1 MFSTAIYACICY
13 PMTLITNTNQLIAAC
28 ERFSR
33 DNFLAIDTEFMRER
47 TYYPQLCLIQIAGKD
62 EAVTVDALANEINL
76 NPILDLMA
84 NNQITKVFHACRQDM
99 EIFFNLNRR
108 IPYPVFDT
116 QIGAMVCGYGESV
129 SYDKLVRQ
137 ITGVQI
143 DKSSRFTDW
152 SHRPLS
158 KQQLNYALSDVT
170 HLRTVYESLLNQL
183 EKNGRI
189 DWLNEEFQNVL
200 SPKTYDIPLDQ
211 VWKRLK
217 IKNGRPKFLILV
229 RELCGFREKE
239 AQNRNIPRNRV
250 IRDDVLL
257 DIAARSPRT
266 AVDLAKV
273 RSLSAQFAE
282 GRLGKSILRVV
293 AEASNIPESDAPQ
306 LEKLNKPKPQKPAL
320 IELLKVLLKHKSE
333 DNNVAQKLIASTA
346 DLEAI
351 AENDNA
357 NVLALNGWRKDV
369 FGDDALLLKSGKIA
383 LSAAGDR
390 IKVIRI

>member
-1 MFSTAIYACICY
+1 ML
-13 PMTLITNTNQLIAAC
+13 PMTLITETNKLIDAC

-33 DNFLAIDTEFMRER
+33 DSFLAIDTEFMRER

-76 NPILDLMA
+76 NPILDLMG
-84 NNQITKVFHACRQDM
+84 NNQIIKVFHACRQDM

-108 IPYPVFDT
+108 IPFPVFDT

-189 DWLNEEFQNVL
+189 NWLNEEFQNVL
-200 SPKTYDIPLDQ
+200 SPQTYDIPLDQ
-211 VWKRLK
+211 IWKRLK

-229 RELCGFREKE
+229 RELCAFREKE

-257 DIAARSPRT
+257 DIAARSPRSSI
-266 AVDLAKV
+266 DLAKV
-273 RSLSAQFAE
+273 RSLSPQFAE

-351 AENDNA
+351 AEDDNA

-383 LSAAGDR
+383 LSATGDR
-390 IKVIRI
+390 IKVIQI

>member
-1 MFSTAIYACICY
+1 ML
-13 PMTLITNTNQLIAAC
+13 PMTLITETSKLIDAC

-33 DNFLAIDTEFMRER
+33 DSFLAIDTEFMRER

-62 EAVTVDALANEINL
+62 EAVTVDALATEINL

-84 NNQITKVFHACRQDM
+84 NHKIIKVFHACRQDM

-108 IPYPVFDT
+108 IPFPVFDT

-129 SYDKLVRQ
+129 GYDKLVRQ

-189 DWLNEEFQNVL
+189 NWLNEEFQNVL
-200 SPKTYDIPLDQ
+200 NPKTYDIPLDQ
-211 VWKRLK
+211 IWKRLK

-229 RELCGFREKE
+229 RELCAFREKE
-239 AQNRNIPRNRV
+239 AQSRNIPRNRV

-257 DIAARSPRT
+257 DIAARSPSSS
-266 AVDLAKV
+266 VDLAKV
-273 RSLSAQFAE
+273 RSLSTQFAE

-306 LEKLNKPKPQKPAL
+306 LEKLNKSKPQKPAL

-357 NVLALNGWRKDV
+357 NVLALSGWRKDV

>member
-1 MFSTAIYACICY
+1 
-13 PMTLITNTNQLIAAC
+13 MTLITETSKLIDAC

-33 DNFLAIDTEFMRER
+33 DSFLAIDTEFMRER

-62 EAVTVDALANEINL
+62 EAVTVDALATEINL

-84 NNQITKVFHACRQDM
+84 NHKIIKVFHACRQDM

-108 IPYPVFDT
+108 IPFPVFDT

-129 SYDKLVRQ
+129 GYDKLVRQ

-189 DWLNEEFQNVL
+189 NWLNEEFQNVL
-200 SPKTYDIPLDQ
+200 NPKTYDIPLDQ
-211 VWKRLK
+211 IWKRLK

-229 RELCGFREKE
+229 RELCAFREKE
-239 AQNRNIPRNRV
+239 AQSRNIPRNRV

-257 DIAARSPRT
+257 DIAARSPSSS
-266 AVDLAKV
+266 VDLAKV
-273 RSLSAQFAE
+273 RSLSTQFAE

-351 AENDNA
+351 AENNNA
-357 NVLALNGWRKDV
+357 NVLALSGWRKDV

>member
-1 MFSTAIYACICY
+1 ML
-13 PMTLITNTNQLIAAC
+13 PMTLITETNELIEAC
-28 ERFSR
+28 ERFSQ
-33 DNFLAIDTEFMRER
+33 DSFLAIDTEFMRER
-47 TYYPQLCLIQIAGKD
+47 TYYPQLCLIQIAGKS
-62 EAVTVDALANEINL
+62 EAVTVDALANEISL
-76 NPILDLMA
+76 DPILNLMA
-84 NNQITKVFHACRQDM
+84 NNEIIKVFHACRQDM

-108 IPYPVFDT
+108 IPFPVFDT

-137 ITGVQI
+137 ITGIQI

-189 DWLNEEFQNVL
+189 NWLNEEFQSVL

-211 VWKRLK
+211 IWKRLK
-217 IKNGRPKFLILV
+217 IKNGKPRFLILV
-229 RELCGFREKE
+229 RELCAFREKE
-239 AQNRNIPRNRV
+239 AQNRNTPRNRV

-257 DIAARSPRT
+257 DIAARSPKSS
-266 AVDLAKV
+266 VDLAKV
-273 RSLSAQFAE
+273 RSLSPQFAE

-293 AEASNIPESDAPQ
+293 AEASSIPESDAPQ

-369 FGDDALLLKSGKIA
+369 FGADALLLKSGKIA
-383 LSAAGDR
+383 LSATGDR

>member
-1 MFSTAIYACICY
+1 
-13 PMTLITNTNQLIAAC
+13 MTLITETSKLIDAC

-33 DNFLAIDTEFMRER
+33 DSFLAIDTEFMRER

-62 EAVTVDALANEINL
+62 EAVTVDALATKINL

-84 NNQITKVFHACRQDM
+84 NHKIIKVFHACRQDM

-108 IPYPVFDT
+108 IPFPVFDT

-129 SYDKLVRQ
+129 GYDKLVRQ

-189 DWLNEEFQNVL
+189 NWLNEEFQNVL
-200 SPKTYDIPLDQ
+200 NPKTYDIPLDQ
-211 VWKRLK
+211 IWKRLK

-229 RELCGFREKE
+229 RELCAFREKE

-250 IRDDVLL
+250 IRDDILL
-257 DIAARSPRT
+257 DIAARSPRSS
-266 AVDLAKV
+266 VDLAKV

-357 NVLALNGWRKDV
+357 NVLALSGWRKDV

-390 IKVIRI
+390 IRVIPI

>member
-1 MFSTAIYACICY
+1 ML
-13 PMTLITNTNQLIAAC
+13 PMTLITETNKLIEAC
-28 ERFSR
+28 ERFSQ
-33 DNFLAIDTEFMRER
+33 DSFLAIDTEFMRER
-47 TYYPQLCLIQIAGKD
+47 TYYPQLCLIQIAGKS
-62 EAVTVDALANEINL
+62 EAVTVDALANEISL
-76 NPILDLMA
+76 DPILNLMA
-84 NNQITKVFHACRQDM
+84 NNEIIKVFHACRQDM

-108 IPYPVFDT
+108 IPFPVFDT

-137 ITGVQI
+137 ITGIQI

-189 DWLNEEFQNVL
+189 NWLNEEFQSVL

-211 VWKRLK
+211 IWKRLK
-217 IKNGRPKFLILV
+217 IKNGKPRFLILV
-229 RELCGFREKE
+229 RELCAFREKE
-239 AQNRNIPRNRV
+239 AQNRNTPRNRV

-257 DIAARSPRT
+257 DIAARSPKSS
-266 AVDLAKV
+266 VDLAKV
-273 RSLSAQFAE
+273 RSLSPQFAE

-369 FGDDALLLKSGKIA
+369 FGADALLLKSGKIA
-383 LSAAGDR
+383 LSATGDR

>member
-1 MFSTAIYACICY
+1 ML
-13 PMTLITNTNQLIAAC
+13 PMTLITETSKLIDAC

-33 DNFLAIDTEFMRER
+33 DSFIAIDTEFMRER

-62 EAVTVDALANEINL
+62 EAITVDALATEINL
-76 NPILDLMA
+76 KPILDLMA
-84 NNQITKVFHACRQDM
+84 NHKVIKVFHACRQDM

-108 IPYPVFDT
+108 IPFPVFDT

-129 SYDKLVRQ
+129 GYDRLVRQ

-158 KQQLNYALSDVT
+158 KQQLNYALSDVI
-170 HLRTVYESLLNQL
+170 HLRTVYEALLDQL
-183 EKNGRI
+183 EKNGRLN
-189 DWLNEEFQNVL
+189 WLNEEFQNVL
-200 SPKTYDIPLDQ
+200 NPKTYDIPLDQ
-211 VWKRLK
+211 IWKRLK

-229 RELCGFREKE
+229 RELCAFREKE

-257 DIAARSPRT
+257 DIAARSPRSS
-266 AVDLAKV
+266 VDLAKV
-273 RSLSAQFAE
+273 RSLSTQFAE

-306 LEKLNKPKPQKPAL
+306 LEKLNKPNPQKPAL

-333 DNNVAQKLIASTA
+333 DNKVAQKLIASTA

-351 AENDNA
+351 AEDDNA

-383 LSAAGDR
+383 LSATGDR

>member
-1 MFSTAIYACICY
+1 MLS
-13 PMTLITNTNQLIAAC
+13 MTLITKTNKLIDVC

-33 DNFLAIDTEFMRER
+33 DSFLAIDTEFMRER

-76 NPILDLMA
+76 DPILDLMA
-84 NNQITKVFHACRQDM
+84 NKKITKVFHACRQDM

-108 IPYPVFDT
+108 IPFPVFDT

-129 SYDKLVRQ
+129 SYEKLVRQ

-170 HLRTVYESLLNQL
+170 YLRTVYESLLTQL

-189 DWLNEEFQNVL
+189 NWLNEEFQNIL
-200 SPKTYDIPLDQ
+200 SPKTYDIPLNQ
-211 VWKRLK
+211 IWKRLK

-229 RELCGFREKE
+229 RELCAYREKE

-257 DIAARSPRT
+257 DIAARSPRSS
-266 AVDLAKV
+266 VDLAKV
-273 RSLSAQFAE
+273 RSLSPKFAE

-306 LEKLNKPKPQKPAL
+306 LENQNKPKPQKPAL
-320 IELLKVLLKHKSE
+320 IELLKVLLKHKSD
-333 DNNVAQKLIASTA
+333 DNNVAQKLIASTK

-383 LSAAGDR
+383 LSATGDR

>member
-1 MFSTAIYACICY
+1 ML
-13 PMTLITNTNQLIAAC
+13 PMTLITETSKLIDAC

-33 DNFLAIDTEFMRER
+33 DSFLAIDTEFMRER

-62 EAVTVDALANEINL
+62 EAVTVDALATEINL
-76 NPILDLMA
+76 DPILDLMA
-84 NNQITKVFHACRQDM
+84 NHKIMKVFHACRQDM

-108 IPYPVFDT
+108 IPFPVFDT

-129 SYDKLVRQ
+129 GYDKLVRQ

-189 DWLNEEFQNVL
+189 NWLNEEFQNVL
-200 SPKTYDIPLDQ
+200 NPKTYDIPLDQ
-211 VWKRLK
+211 IWKRLK

-229 RELCGFREKE
+229 RELCAFREKE
-239 AQNRNIPRNRV
+239 AQSRNIPRNRV

-257 DIAARSPRT
+257 DIAARSPRSS
-266 AVDLAKV
+266 VDLAKV
-273 RSLSAQFAE
+273 RSLSTQFAE

-306 LEKLNKPKPQKPAL
+306 LEKLNKSKPQKPAL

-357 NVLALNGWRKDV
+357 NVLALSGWRKDV

-390 IKVIRI
+390 IRVIPI

>member
-1 MFSTAIYACICY
+1 ML
-13 PMTLITNTNQLIAAC
+13 PMTLITETSKLIDAC

-33 DNFLAIDTEFMRER
+33 DSFLAIDTEFMRER

-62 EAVTVDALANEINL
+62 EAVTVDALATKINL

-84 NNQITKVFHACRQDM
+84 NHKIIKVFHACRQDM

-108 IPYPVFDT
+108 IPFPVFDT

-129 SYDKLVRQ
+129 GYDKLVRQ

-189 DWLNEEFQNVL
+189 NWLNEEFQNVL
-200 SPKTYDIPLDQ
+200 NPKTYDIPLDQ
-211 VWKRLK
+211 IWKRLK

-229 RELCGFREKE
+229 RELCAFREKE

-257 DIAARSPRT
+257 DIAARSPSSS
-266 AVDLAKV
+266 VDLAKV
-273 RSLSAQFAE
+273 RSLSTQFAE

-306 LEKLNKPKPQKPAL
+306 LEKLNKSKPQKPAL

-390 IKVIRI
+390 IRVIPI

>member
-1 MFSTAIYACICY
+1 
-13 PMTLITNTNQLIAAC
+13 MTLITETNQLIDVC
-28 ERFSR
+28 ERFSH
-33 DNFLAIDTEFMRER
+33 DSFLAIDTEFMRER

-84 NNQITKVFHACRQDM
+84 NNEITKVFHACRQDI
-99 EIFFNLNRR
+99 EIFFNLNRQ
-108 IPYPVFDT
+108 IPFPVFDT

-158 KQQLNYALSDVT
+158 KQQLHYALSDVT
-170 HLRTVYESLLNQL
+170 HLRTVYESLLDQL

-189 DWLNEEFQNVL
+189 NWLTEEFQNVL
-200 SPKTYDIPLDQ
+200 SPRTYDIPLDQ
-211 VWKRLK
+211 IWKRLK

-229 RELCGFREKE
+229 RELCAFREKE

-257 DIAARSPRT
+257 DIAARSPRSS
-266 AVDLAKV
+266 VELAKV
-273 RSLSAQFAE
+273 RSLSPQFAE
-282 GRLGKSILRVV
+282 GKLGKNILRVV
-293 AEASNIPESDAPQ
+293 AESSGIPESDAPQ
-306 LEKLNKPKPQKPAL
+306 LEKLNKPQPQKPAL

-333 DNNVAQKLIASTA
+333 DNNVAQKLIANAA

-351 AENDNA
+351 AEDDNA

-383 LSAAGDR
+383 LSATGDR
-390 IKVIRI
+390 VKVIRI

>member
-1 MFSTAIYACICY
+1 ML
-13 PMTLITNTNQLIAAC
+13 PMTLITETSKLIDAC

-33 DNFLAIDTEFMRER
+33 DSFLAIDTEFMRER

-62 EAVTVDALANEINL
+62 EAVTVDALATEINL

-84 NNQITKVFHACRQDM
+84 NHKIIKVFHACRQDM

-108 IPYPVFDT
+108 IPFPVFDT

-129 SYDKLVRQ
+129 GYDKLVRQ

-189 DWLNEEFQNVL
+189 NWLNEEFQNVL
-200 SPKTYDIPLDQ
+200 NPKTYDIPLDQ
-211 VWKRLK
+211 IWKRLK
-217 IKNGRPKFLILV
+217 IKSGRPKFLILV
-229 RELCGFREKE
+229 RELCAFREKE
-239 AQNRNIPRNRV
+239 AQSRNIPRNRV

-257 DIAARSPRT
+257 DIAARSPT
-266 AVDLAKV
+266 SSLDLAKV
-273 RSLSAQFAE
+273 RSLSTQFAE

-306 LEKLNKPKPQKPAL
+306 LENLNKTKPQKPAL

>member
-1 MFSTAIYACICY
+1 ML
-13 PMTLITNTNQLIAAC
+13 PMTLITETSKLIDAC

-33 DNFLAIDTEFMRER
+33 DSFLAIDTEFMRER

-62 EAVTVDALANEINL
+62 EAVTVDALATEINL

-84 NNQITKVFHACRQDM
+84 NHKIIKVFHACRQDM

-108 IPYPVFDT
+108 IPFPVFDT

-129 SYDKLVRQ
+129 GYDKLVRQ

-189 DWLNEEFQNVL
+189 NWLNEEFQNVL
-200 SPKTYDIPLDQ
+200 NPKTYDIPLDQ
-211 VWKRLK
+211 IWKRLK

-229 RELCGFREKE
+229 RELCAFREKE
-239 AQNRNIPRNRV
+239 AQSRNIPRNRV

-257 DIAARSPRT
+257 DIAARSPRSS
-266 AVDLAKV
+266 VDLAKV
-273 RSLSAQFAE
+273 RSLSTQFAE

>member
-1 MFSTAIYACICY
+1 MFSTAVYPCICLS
-13 PMTLITNTNQLIAAC
+13 MTLITQTNKLIDAC

-33 DNFLAIDTEFMRER
+33 DRFLAIDTEFMRER

-76 NPILDLMA
+76 DPILDLMS
-84 NNQITKVFHACRQDM
+84 NDQITKVFHACRQDM
-99 EIFFNLNRR
+99 EIFFNINRR
-108 IPYPVFDT
+108 IPFPVFDT

-129 SYDKLVRQ
+129 SYEKLVRQ

-170 HLRTVYESLLNQL
+170 HLRTIYESLLNQL

-189 DWLNEEFQNVL
+189 DWLNEEFQHVL
-200 SPKTYDIPLDQ
+200 SPKTYDIPLSQ
-211 VWKRLK
+211 IWKRLK
-217 IKNGRPKFLILV
+217 LKNGKPKFLILV
-229 RELCGFREKE
+229 RELCAYREKE

-257 DIAARSPRT
+257 DIAARSPRSS
-266 AVDLAKV
+266 VDLAKV
-273 RSLSAQFAE
+273 RSLSPKFAE
-282 GRLGKSILRVV
+282 GKLGKSILRVV

-306 LEKLNKPKPQKPAL
+306 LEKPNKPKPQKPAL

-383 LSAAGDR
+383 LSATGDR

>member
-1 MFSTAIYACICY
+1 ML
-13 PMTLITNTNQLIAAC
+13 PMTLITETSKLIDAC

-33 DNFLAIDTEFMRER
+33 DSFLAIDTEFMRER

-62 EAVTVDALANEINL
+62 EAVTVDALATEINL

-84 NNQITKVFHACRQDM
+84 NHKIIKVFHACRQDM

-108 IPYPVFDT
+108 IPFPVFDT

-129 SYDKLVRQ
+129 GYDKLVRQ

-189 DWLNEEFQNVL
+189 NWLNEEFQNVL
-200 SPKTYDIPLDQ
+200 NPKTYDIPLDQ
-211 VWKRLK
+211 IWKRLK

-229 RELCGFREKE
+229 RELCAFREKE
-239 AQNRNIPRNRV
+239 AQSRNIPRNRV

-257 DIAARSPRT
+257 DIAARSPT
-266 AVDLAKV
+266 SSVDLAKV
-273 RSLSAQFAE
+273 RSLSTQFAE

-306 LEKLNKPKPQKPAL
+306 LEKLNKIKPQKPAL

-351 AENDNA
+351 AENNNA
-357 NVLALNGWRKDV
+357 NVLALSGWRKDV

>member
-1 MFSTAIYACICY
+1 ML
-13 PMTLITNTNQLIAAC
+13 PMTLITETNELIEAC
-28 ERFSR
+28 ERFSQ
-33 DNFLAIDTEFMRER
+33 DSFLAIDTEFMRER
-47 TYYPQLCLIQIAGKD
+47 TYYPQLCLIQIAGKS
-62 EAVTVDALANEINL
+62 EAVTVDALANEISL
-76 NPILDLMA
+76 DPILNLMA
-84 NNQITKVFHACRQDM
+84 NNEIIKVFHACRQDM

-108 IPYPVFDT
+108 IPFPVFDT

-137 ITGVQI
+137 ITGIQI

-189 DWLNEEFQNVL
+189 NWLNEEFQSVL

-211 VWKRLK
+211 IWKRLK
-217 IKNGRPKFLILV
+217 IKNGKPRFLILV
-229 RELCGFREKE
+229 RELCAFREKE
-239 AQNRNIPRNRV
+239 AQNRNTPRNRV

-257 DIAARSPRT
+257 DIAARSPKSS
-266 AVDLAKV
+266 VDLAKV
-273 RSLSAQFAE
+273 RSLSPQFAE
-282 GRLGKSILRVV
+282 VRLWKSILRVV

-369 FGDDALLLKSGKIA
+369 FGADALLLKSGKIA
-383 LSAAGDR
+383 LSATGDR

>member
-1 MFSTAIYACICY
+1 ML
-13 PMTLITNTNQLIAAC
+13 PMTLITETSKLIDAC

-33 DNFLAIDTEFMRER
+33 DSFLAIDTEFMRER

-62 EAVTVDALANEINL
+62 EAVTVDALATEINL

-84 NNQITKVFHACRQDM
+84 NHKIIKVFHACRQDM

-108 IPYPVFDT
+108 IPFPVFDT

-129 SYDKLVRQ
+129 GYDKLVRQ

-189 DWLNEEFQNVL
+189 NWLNEEFQNVL
-200 SPKTYDIPLDQ
+200 NPKTYDIPLDQ
-211 VWKRLK
+211 IWKRLK

-229 RELCGFREKE
+229 RELCAFREKE

-257 DIAARSPRT
+257 DIAARSPSSS
-266 AVDLAKV
+266 VDLAKV
-273 RSLSAQFAE
+273 RSLSTQFAE

-306 LEKLNKPKPQKPAL
+306 LEKLNKSKPQKPAL

>member
-1 MFSTAIYACICY
+1 ML
-13 PMTLITNTNQLIAAC
+13 PMTLITETSKLIDAC

-33 DNFLAIDTEFMRER
+33 DSFLAIDTEFMRER

-62 EAVTVDALANEINL
+62 EAVTVDALATEINL
-76 NPILDLMA
+76 DPILDLMA
-84 NNQITKVFHACRQDM
+84 NHKIIKVFHACRQDM

-108 IPYPVFDT
+108 IPFPVFDT

-129 SYDKLVRQ
+129 GYDKLVRQ

-189 DWLNEEFQNVL
+189 NWLNEEFQNVL
-200 SPKTYDIPLDQ
+200 NPKTYDIPLDQ
-211 VWKRLK
+211 IWKRLK

-229 RELCGFREKE
+229 RELCAFREKE

-257 DIAARSPRT
+257 DIAARSPSSS
-266 AVDLAKV
+266 VDLAKV
-273 RSLSAQFAE
+273 RSLSTQFAE

-306 LEKLNKPKPQKPAL
+306 LEKLNKSKPQKPAL

-390 IKVIRI
+390 IRVIPI

>member
-1 MFSTAIYACICY
+1 ML
-13 PMTLITNTNQLIAAC
+13 PMTLITETNELIEAC
-28 ERFSR
+28 ERFSQ
-33 DNFLAIDTEFMRER
+33 DSFLAIDTEFMRER
-47 TYYPQLCLIQIAGKD
+47 TYYPQLCLIQIAGKS
-62 EAVTVDALANEINL
+62 EAVTVDALANEISL
-76 NPILDLMA
+76 DPILNLMA
-84 NNQITKVFHACRQDM
+84 NNEIIKVFHACRQDM

-108 IPYPVFDT
+108 IPFPVFDT

-137 ITGVQI
+137 ITGIQI

-189 DWLNEEFQNVL
+189 NWLNEEFQNVL

-211 VWKRLK
+211 IWKRLK
-217 IKNGRPKFLILV
+217 IKNGKPRFLILV
-229 RELCGFREKE
+229 RELCAFREKE
-239 AQNRNIPRNRV
+239 AQNRNTPRNRV

-257 DIAARSPRT
+257 DIAARSPKSS
-266 AVDLAKV
+266 VDLAKV
-273 RSLSAQFAE
+273 RSLSPQFAE

-383 LSAAGDR
+383 LSATGDR

>member
-1 MFSTAIYACICY
+1 
-13 PMTLITNTNQLIAAC
+13 MTLITETSKLIDAC

-33 DNFLAIDTEFMRER
+33 DSFLAIDTEFMRER

-62 EAVTVDALANEINL
+62 EAVTVDALATKINL

-84 NNQITKVFHACRQDM
+84 NHKIIKVFHACRQDM

-108 IPYPVFDT
+108 IPFPVFDT

-129 SYDKLVRQ
+129 GYDKLVRQ

-189 DWLNEEFQNVL
+189 NWLNEEFQNVL
-200 SPKTYDIPLDQ
+200 NPKTYDIPLDQ
-211 VWKRLK
+211 IWKRLK

-229 RELCGFREKE
+229 RELCAFREKE

-257 DIAARSPRT
+257 DIAARSPSSS
-266 AVDLAKV
+266 VDLAKV
-273 RSLSAQFAE
+273 RSLSTQFAE

-357 NVLALNGWRKDV
+357 NVLALSGWRKDV

>member
-1 MFSTAIYACICY
+1 
-13 PMTLITNTNQLIAAC
+13 MTLITETSKLIDAC

-33 DNFLAIDTEFMRER
+33 DSFLAIDTEFMRER

-62 EAVTVDALANEINL
+62 EAVTVDALATEINL
-76 NPILDLMA
+76 DPILDLMA
-84 NNQITKVFHACRQDM
+84 NHKIMKVFHACRQDM

-108 IPYPVFDT
+108 IPFPVFDT

-129 SYDKLVRQ
+129 GYDKLVRQ

-189 DWLNEEFQNVL
+189 NWLNEEFQNVL
-200 SPKTYDIPLDQ
+200 NPKTYDIPLDQ
-211 VWKRLK
+211 IWKRLK
-217 IKNGRPKFLILV
+217 IKSGRPKFLILV
-229 RELCGFREKE
+229 RELCAFREKE
-239 AQNRNIPRNRV
+239 AQSRNIPRNRV

-257 DIAARSPRT
+257 DIAARSPSSS
-266 AVDLAKV
+266 VDLAKV
-273 RSLSAQFAE
+273 RSLSTQFAE

-306 LEKLNKPKPQKPAL
+306 LEKLNKSKPQKPAL

-357 NVLALNGWRKDV
+357 NVLALSGWRKDV

>member
-1 MFSTAIYACICY
+1 ML
-13 PMTLITNTNQLIAAC
+13 PMTLITETSKLIDAC

-33 DNFLAIDTEFMRER
+33 DSFLAIDTEFMRER

-62 EAVTVDALANEINL
+62 EAVTVDALASEINL

-84 NNQITKVFHACRQDM
+84 NHKIIKVFHACRQDM

-108 IPYPVFDT
+108 IPFPVFDT

-129 SYDKLVRQ
+129 GYDKLVRQ

-170 HLRTVYESLLNQL
+170 HLRIVYESLLNQL

-189 DWLNEEFQNVL
+189 NWLNEEFQNIL
-200 SPKTYDIPLDQ
+200 NPKTYDTPLDQ
-211 VWKRLK
+211 IWKRLK

-229 RELCGFREKE
+229 RELCAFREKE

-250 IRDDVLL
+250 IRDDILL
-257 DIAARSPRT
+257 DIAARSPRSS
-266 AVDLAKV
+266 VDLAKV

-282 GRLGKSILRVV
+282 GRLGKNILRVV

-306 LEKLNKPKPQKPAL
+306 LEKAKKPNPQKPAL

-383 LSAAGDR
+383 LSATGDR

>member
-1 MFSTAIYACICY
+1 ML
-13 PMTLITNTNQLIAAC
+13 PMTLITETSKLIDAC
-28 ERFSR
+28 ERFSQ
-33 DNFLAIDTEFMRER
+33 DSFLAIDTEFMRER

-62 EAVTVDALANEINL
+62 EAVTVDALATEINL
-76 NPILDLMA
+76 DPILDLMA
-84 NNQITKVFHACRQDM
+84 NHKIMKVFHACRQDM

-108 IPYPVFDT
+108 IPFPVFDT

-129 SYDKLVRQ
+129 GYDKLVRQ

-189 DWLNEEFQNVL
+189 NWLNEEFQNVL
-200 SPKTYDIPLDQ
+200 NPKTYDIPLDQ
-211 VWKRLK
+211 IWKRLK

-229 RELCGFREKE
+229 RELCAFREKE

-257 DIAARSPRT
+257 DIAARSPRSP
-266 AVDLAKV
+266 VDLAKV
-273 RSLSAQFAE
+273 RSLSTQFAE

-357 NVLALNGWRKDV
+357 NVLALSGWRKDV

-390 IKVIRI
+390 IRVIPI

>member
-1 MFSTAIYACICY
+1 ML
-13 PMTLITNTNQLIAAC
+13 PMTLITETSKLIDAC

-33 DNFLAIDTEFMRER
+33 DSFLAIDTEFMRER

-62 EAVTVDALANEINL
+62 EAVTVDALATEINL
-76 NPILDLMA
+76 DPILDLMA
-84 NNQITKVFHACRQDM
+84 NHKIMKVFHACRQDM

-108 IPYPVFDT
+108 IPFPVFDT

-129 SYDKLVRQ
+129 GYDKLVRQ

-189 DWLNEEFQNVL
+189 NWLNEEFQNVL
-200 SPKTYDIPLDQ
+200 NPKTYDIPLDQ
-211 VWKRLK
+211 IWKRLK
-217 IKNGRPKFLILV
+217 IKSGRPKFLILV
-229 RELCGFREKE
+229 RELCAFREKE
-239 AQNRNIPRNRV
+239 AQSRNIPRNRV

-257 DIAARSPRT
+257 DIAARSPSSS
-266 AVDLAKV
+266 VDLAKV
-273 RSLSAQFAE
+273 RSLSTQFAE

-306 LEKLNKPKPQKPAL
+306 LEKLNKSKPQKPAL

>member
-1 MFSTAIYACICY
+1 MLS
-13 PMTLITNTNQLIAAC
+13 MTLITETNKLIDAC

-33 DNFLAIDTEFMRER
+33 DSFLAIDTEFMRER

-76 NPILDLMA
+76 DPILDLMA
-84 NNQITKVFHACRQDM
+84 NKKITKVFHACRQDM

-108 IPYPVFDT
+108 IPFPVFDT

-129 SYDKLVRQ
+129 SYEKLVRQ

-189 DWLNEEFQNVL
+189 NWLNEEFQNIL
-200 SPKTYDIPLDQ
+200 SPKTYDIPLNQ
-211 VWKRLK
+211 IWKRLK

-229 RELCGFREKE
+229 RELCAYREKE

-257 DIAARSPRT
+257 DIAARSPRSS
-266 AVDLAKV
+266 VDLAKV
-273 RSLSAQFAE
+273 RSLSPKFAE

-306 LEKLNKPKPQKPAL
+306 LENPNKPKPQKPAL

-383 LSAAGDR
+383 LSATGDR